1 MIFFQD
7 HIESDYLTQP
17 LEENIKMSLIDC
29 FVLGLLKL
37 KKVSNLK
44 TIDFTRF
51 EKGKPNDIYNQ
62 VLKHAP
68 FACYHGSKSYMKR
81 R

>member
-1 MIFFQD
+1 MILFQD

-51 EKGKPNDIYNQ
+51 EKGQPIDIYNQ
-62 VLKHAP
+62 V
-68 FACYHGSKSYMKR
+68 
-81 R
+81 